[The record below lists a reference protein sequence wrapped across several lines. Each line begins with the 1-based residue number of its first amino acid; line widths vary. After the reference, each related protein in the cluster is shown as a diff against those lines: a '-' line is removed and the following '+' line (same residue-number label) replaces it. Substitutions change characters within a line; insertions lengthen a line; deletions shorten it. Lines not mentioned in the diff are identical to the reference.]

1 MPATAFQ
8 TDEAQTL
15 LPRCQKQK
23 GNNTLFSLSKGTKKM
38 HQLFKNRKLFL
49 LFLKQISPEVEVAF
63 EIRTP
68 EASVAIPIT

>member
-1 MPATAFQ
+1 
-8 TDEAQTL
+8 
-15 LPRCQKQK
+15 
-23 GNNTLFSLSKGTKKM
+23 M